1 MGGKPVE
8 PVEGVDIE
16 GLTRSSPILS
26 LFAERSVAIALFIW
40 VGELEPWLM
49 RTLEGPLGE
58 RFGGE
63 WLVTSLD
70 LAFATAPSSLF
81 PSQTAFVFGAKVGLT
96 ADIVEISGRS

>member
-1 MGGKPVE
+1 ME

-63 WLVTSLD
+63 WLGKRNGGGLD
-70 LAFATAPSSLF
+70 SKYQAATNKVPARNEPRLGPSF
-81 PSQTAFVFGAKVGLT
+81 LT
-96 ADIVEISGRS
+96 L